1 MAKQMIVARST
12 STMSIDHQKALRG
25 ILAEQLGDEYTLLVV
40 PPHVD
45 VHLLQE
51 GQAVHASVPDIRVI
65 EVPRRMGFIESLC
78 SLFTTRK
85 PKETTNV

>member
-1 MAKQMIVARST
+1 MAKQMIVARAT
-12 STMSIDHQKALRG
+12 SSMSMDHQKALRR

-51 GQAVHASVPDIRVI
+51 GQAVRASVPDIRVI
-65 EVPRRMGFIESLC
+65 EVPHRLGFIESLRG
-78 SLFTTRK
+78 LFAGRK
-85 PKETTNV
+85 SA